1 MSIKWLADESVC
13 PASSRRVS
21 ALWASRQMSRTLC
34 GMGTS
39 ALWVAL
45 LTAATAVVASWVTSR
60 GNAAAARIQAHAAA
74 EAAHVSRVREARRAT
89 QLDFIHQANQMGIL
103 YLRIPKFLKVEDEET
118 RSASLTGLRDQLRDS
133 YGPFLRALAV
143 VSLECRPEPIV
154 AAKAVHRASGE
165 AYIRLIAVEED
176 IREADAFRRA
186 MNSYLSS
193 IDSFIEAARQA
204 ERES

>member
-1 MSIKWLADESVC
+1 MEN
-13 PASSRRVS
+13 
-21 ALWASRQMSRTLC
+21 
-34 GMGTS
+34 S

-60 GNAAAARIQAHAAA
+60 GNAQAARIQAHAAA
-74 EAAHVSRVREARRAT
+74 EAAQVARVREARRAT
-89 QLDFIHQANQMGIL
+89 QLDFIQQANQMGIL
-103 YLRIPKFLKVEDEET
+103 YRRIPKFLKVDNEEA

-143 VSLECRPEPIV
+143 VSLECHPESIA

-176 IREADAFRRA
+176 IREAEAFRQA
-186 MNSYLSS
+186 MNAYLAS
-193 IDSFIEAARQA
+193 IDLFIEAARQA
-204 ERES
+204 EHET